1 MRRIQYAGAGGVEVI
16 VLGEGPAPNPGPRQ
30 VLVRV
35 AAAGL
40 NRADVLQRRGG
51 YPAPPG
57 WPPDVPGLEY
67 AGTVEAV
74 GPEATRWQP
83 GDRVMGLVGGGA
95 HAERLA
101 VAEDEAIPV
110 PRGLSFEE
118 AAAVPEA
125 FMTAYDA
132 LVTRARVR
140 AGERVLVHAVG
151 SGLGTAAVQ
160 LARWIGATAIGTS
173 RTPDKLVRARELGL
187 DLGIDTGAGGF
198 AAALDRPVDV
208 VLDVLGA
215 AAFAENLAVLAP
227 RGRLV
232 LLGTL
237 QGGVA
242 REVDLGRILRQRLE
256 VIGTVM
262 RARPAEER
270 GALARE
276 FSSRVAPLFAAGAAG
291 PAVFR
296 PVIGAVFPVEEI
308 AAAHQAMEANI
319 TFGKIVLTWGA
330 TRSAARESG
339 SRAPPGAS

>member
-1 MRRIQYAGAGGVEVI
+1 MKRICYTGAGGVEVI
-16 VLGEGPAPNPGPRQ
+16 SLREGPAPNPGPRQ
-30 VLVRV
+30 MLVRV

-40 NRADVLQRRGG
+40 NRADVIQRRGG

-74 GPEATRWQP
+74 GPEATRWRP

-95 HAERLA
+95 HAELLA

-110 PRGLSFEE
+110 PRDLSFEE

-140 AGERVLVHAVG
+140 AGERVLIHAVG

-173 RTPDKLVRARELGL
+173 RTADKLVRARELGL
-187 DLGIDTGAGGF
+187 DQGIDTGAGGF
-198 AAALDRPVDV
+198 AAQLDRPVDV
-208 VLDVLGA
+208 ILDVLGA
-215 AAFAENLAVLAP
+215 AAFADNLAALAP

-237 QGGVA
+237 QGGLA

-262 RARPAEER
+262 RARPAGER
-270 GALARE
+270 AALAGE
-276 FSSRVAPLFAAGAAG
+276 FSSRVAPLFAADAER
-291 PAVFR
+291 PAVLR
-296 PVIGAVFPVEEI
+296 PVVGAVFPMEEI

-319 TFGKIVLTWGA
+319 VFGKIVLTWGA
-330 TRSAARESG
+330 TRSAAHESG
-339 SRAPPGAS
+339 SRARPGAS